1 MICRGTIMGARQL
14 SIGAFFLATLCQSAL
29 AEQAV
34 VSPTPGAASIFSK
47 PLQLRGKLG
56 KDQVQMRLQPKLED
70 ADSVEGS
77 YMVAG
82 GKRNSGQK
90 ILLAGEVSG
99 NKLTMEESED
109 GVDVSGQ
116 WDGELQGHTLRGV
129 WQSDDGKRSE
139 DFVLELISVPVKKV
153 IKR

>member
-1 MICRGTIMGARQL
+1 MRVVQL
-14 SIGAFFLATLCQSAL
+14 SICAFFAATQCHLAL

-34 VSPTPGAASIFSK
+34 VSPAPAVVNIFSK
-47 PLQLRGKLG
+47 PIQLRGKLG

-77 YMVAG
+77 YIVAG
-82 GKRNSGQK
+82 GKRNGGQK

-116 WDGELQGHTLRGV
+116 WDGELHGHTLRGV

-139 DFVLELISVPVKKV
+139 DFVLELMPVTAKKV
-153 IKR
+153 TKR

>member
-1 MICRGTIMGARQL
+1 MRIMQL
-14 SIGAFFLATLCQSAL
+14 SICACFAAALCHLAL
-29 AEQAV
+29 AEQVV
-34 VSPTPGAASIFSK
+34 VSPAVGAVNIFSK
-47 PLQLRGKLG
+47 PIQLRGKLG

-77 YMVAG
+77 YIVAG
-82 GKRNSGQK
+82 GKRNKGQK

-99 NKLTMEESED
+99 SKLTMEESED

-116 WDGELQGHTLRGV
+116 WDGEFQGHTLRGV

-139 DFVLELISVPVKKV
+139 DFVLELMPVKTKKV
-153 IKR
+153 TKY